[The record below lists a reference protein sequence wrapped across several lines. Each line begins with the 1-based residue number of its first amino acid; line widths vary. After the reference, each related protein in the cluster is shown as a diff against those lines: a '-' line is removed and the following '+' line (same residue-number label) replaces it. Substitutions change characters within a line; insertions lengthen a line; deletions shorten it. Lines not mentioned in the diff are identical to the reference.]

1 MRRTNHPKVAI
12 LTNMMAPA
20 RSQLLSGLAN
30 RFELLVVH
38 AGNESNRDS
47 WEGLDNSLP
56 NAKVVKAWGWQFRL
70 ARRIQGQVFDY
81 RFLHITP
88 GYLWHLLRFRP
99 DVLISN
105 EMGLRTLLALAY
117 GTIFR
122 IPVWVWWGGT
132 LHTER
137 SIGRAKRFIR
147 GIISRWAKK
156 WISYGQSSTEYLL
169 RLRISRDRILEVQN
183 PMDERLF
190 GFESETAFHLE
201 VKPVLL
207 HVGQFTRRKGVD
219 LLLRAAA
226 AVQSTG
232 MRFSLVFVGGGPEK
246 KAAEDFVEEL
256 GLENVYF
263 LPPRLPAAMPAVYRS
278 SDALIFPTL
287 EDVWGL
293 VANEAILSGLPV
305 LCSKYAGCA
314 EELFPAESIFDPE
327 NPEEFVI
334 KLRKAVAGQLPPPQI
349 SRLRSTPGMVADLVD
364 ALEKSIPEKSR
375 QLVKA
380 QARLPVN
387 KTRWQNGEACRGDK
401 DYF

>member
-1 MRRTNHPKVAI
+1 MKTSMRRTNHPRVAI

-20 RSQLLSGLAN
+20 RSQLLSGVAN
-30 RFELLVVH
+30 RFDLLVVH
-38 AGNESNRDS
+38 AGNEANRDS

-70 ARRIQGQVFDY
+70 VRRIQGQLFDY

-105 EMGLRTLLALAY
+105 EMGMRTLMALAY

-137 SIGRAKRFIR
+137 GIGRAKRFVR
-147 GIISRWAKK
+147 GIISRWAKN

-169 RLRISRDRILEVQN
+169 TLRISRDRILEVQN
-183 PMDERLF
+183 PVDERLF
-190 GFESETAFHLE
+190 GFESETAFELE

-219 LLLRAAA
+219 LLLQAAA
-226 AVQSTG
+226 ALQRTG

-246 KAAEDFVEEL
+246 KAAEDLVKEL
-256 GLENVYF
+256 GLENVYI
-263 LPPRLPAAMPAVYRS
+263 LPPRLPAGMPAVYRS
-278 SDALIFPTL
+278 ADALIFPTL

-305 LCSKYAGCA
+305 LCSTYAGCA
-314 EELFPAESIFDPE
+314 QELFPAESIFDPE
-327 NPEEFVI
+327 DSQEFI
-334 KLRKAVAGQLPPPQI
+334 DKLREAVAAKLPRPDVA
-349 SRLRSTPGMVADLVD
+349 RLRSTPRLVAELVY
-364 ALEKSIPEKSR
+364 ALENSIPKRSR
-375 QLVKA
+375 RLA
-380 QARLPVN
+380 ETLGRLPAE
-387 KTRWQNGEACRGDK
+387 KP
-401 DYF
+401 